1 METWASD
8 HSPSG
13 PRGPGHQAASA
24 SLVLVPRPG
33 GSIVPRDL
41 HHHCRGSITISRC
54 GVTDLG
60 FQI

>member
-1 METWASD
+1 MGESRVSVLLQAHDSI
-8 HSPSG
+8 SP
-13 PRGPGHQAASA
+13 Q
-24 SLVLVPRPG
+24 
-33 GSIVPRDL
+33 IDL